1 MALLAICDIHS
12 LGWMPTWARGTRWC
26 CCMALLM
33 LIQTNSGGPCGLR
46 GRMDP
51 GHFSPGP
58 ASHNTPSSIT
68 LFHSLLRLAWEWDV
82 GKGRC
87 AVACEGWQ

>member
-33 LIQTNSGGPCGLR
+33 LIQTNSGGLCGLR
-46 GRMDP
+46 GRD
-51 GHFSPGP
+51 GP
-58 ASHNTPSSIT
+58 WAFFPWSCIIQHPQLHNPLSFI
-68 LFHSLLRLAWEWDV
+68 AQAGV
-82 GKGRC
+82 GVGCGKGKMC
-87 AVACEGWQ
+87 SGL